1 MNPFIRPIEGN
12 NTLWRYFFAFLVMV
26 GLYVFGNIAYLF
38 AILFTVIVN
47 PDITFDLDEAVL
59 SDPLVDLYLSH
70 VIYLF
75 AIPGVWLAVR
85 FILKRPFRTV
95 ITPNAKINWRRIF
108 FGFIAYFLLMIAVQ
122 LIDFAIHPDS
132 YSMQDVD
139 ASRFIWLLAAALILV
154 PFQTSA
160 EELFFRGF
168 LLQAFGRLTKNPLIL
183 TLIVG
188 GLFGVL
194 HFANPEMNNGAV
206 WAGIEY
212 LTFGFVWTY
221 YTIKTGSIEISLG
234 AHAAN
239 NMFLCMF
246 ITEKN
251 SVYGGIPSL
260 FTVTRGNPMWEALFT
275 IAVNLV
281 FAGIALW
288 YHKKSQSKQ
297 QGS

>member
-1 MNPFIRPIEGN
+1 M
-12 NTLWRYFFAFLVMV
+12 
-26 GLYVFGNIAYLF
+26 
-38 AILFTVIVN
+38 
-47 PDITFDLDEAVL
+47 
-59 SDPLVDLYLSH
+59 
-70 VIYLF
+70 
-75 AIPGVWLAVR
+75 
-85 FILKRPFRTV
+85 
-95 ITPNAKINWRRIF
+95 
-108 FGFIAYFLLMIAVQ
+108 
-122 LIDFAIHPDS
+122 
-132 YSMQDVD
+132 
-139 ASRFIWLLAAALILV
+139 
-154 PFQTSA
+154 
-160 EELFFRGF
+160 
-168 LLQAFGRLTKNPLIL
+168 TKNPLFL

-246 ITEKN
+246 ITEKQCVWRN
-251 SVYGGIPSL
+251 SFSVY
-260 FTVTRGNPMWEALFT
+260 RYAGNPMWEAFFT

-288 YHKKSQSKQ
+288 YHKKSKSKQ

>member
-1 MNPFIRPIEGN
+1 M
-12 NTLWRYFFAFLVMV
+12 
-26 GLYVFGNIAYLF
+26 
-38 AILFTVIVN
+38 
-47 PDITFDLDEAVL
+47 
-59 SDPLVDLYLSH
+59 
-70 VIYLF
+70 
-75 AIPGVWLAVR
+75 
-85 FILKRPFRTV
+85 
-95 ITPNAKINWRRIF
+95 
-108 FGFIAYFLLMIAVQ
+108 
-122 LIDFAIHPDS
+122 
-132 YSMQDVD
+132 
-139 ASRFIWLLAAALILV
+139 
-154 PFQTSA
+154 
-160 EELFFRGF
+160 
-168 LLQAFGRLTKNPLIL
+168 

-260 FTVTRGNPMWEALFT
+260 FTVTREPDVGGFLYDSGQPCVCGDRFM
-275 IAVNLV
+275 VP
-281 FAGIALW
+281 
-288 YHKKSQSKQ
+288 
-297 QGS
+297 